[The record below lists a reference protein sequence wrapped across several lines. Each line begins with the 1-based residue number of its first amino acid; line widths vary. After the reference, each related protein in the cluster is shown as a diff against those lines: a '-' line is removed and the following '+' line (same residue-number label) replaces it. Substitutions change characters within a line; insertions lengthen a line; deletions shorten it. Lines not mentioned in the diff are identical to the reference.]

1 MPLSSP
7 FASQLSTERRGEGS
21 RDREAVAVLAAR
33 KERLDLLSAHGAGE
47 GLPGVYGLAQAL
59 RSSKSRS
66 SIEMPEVLEERC
78 VEDPLLTDF
87 AADRAPLAP
96 LFVLDRVGVFGAG
109 FANAREDAMR
119 AAFGTLCGVEER
131 EEEAVVMKGHAE
143 ISRDWALDQR
153 G

>member
-21 RDREAVAVLAAR
+21 REREAVAVLAAR

-47 GLPGVYGLAQAL
+47 GLPGVYGLAQTL
-59 RSSKSRS
+59 RLSESRS

-78 VEDPLLTDF
+78 VEDPLLTDS
-87 AADRAPLAP
+87 AADRGPLA
-96 LFVLDRVGVFGAG
+96 LLHVLYIVAVFRTG

-131 EEEAVVMKGHAE
+131 EEEAVVMKGHAGV
-143 ISRDWALDQR
+143 SRD
-153 G
+153 